1 MWTATQLFCYKP
13 IFMTEL
19 ILAEALFSAKLNRR
33 KGFLWRVV
41 TALCFLYVVSLLTPV
56 VSYDAIWCSVMFVF
70 LYAASLIALVFCFE
84 EPFFNLLFCS
94 IAGYTVQHVAFQ
106 SYGILCV
113 LFGIDSYNDVYS
125 GMAGETGYA
134 PFTQPQTMLLYTVT
148 FVMIYW
154 IYYVVFARRIK
165 GEKELLL
172 KSNNMMVF
180 VAVMI
185 IVDVVLSAFVTYY
198 SYKHEDEF
206 YTTMLSV
213 LGVMLCTVLLT
224 YQFELPER
232 RNVEKEL
239 SIVYDLLDKER
250 KQYEAVKSN
259 IDLVNRRCHDL
270 KYHIREIG
278 DKAKI
283 DDQTLEEIGREISI
297 YDAAIKTGN
306 EALDTIL
313 TEKSLYCC
321 NNGINLSCIADGKSL
336 SFIKDA
342 DIYVLFGNAID
353 NAIEAVSK
361 VAPDKRGIGI
371 TIKRINGFVFVNV
384 HNYFSGKIVFDG
396 DTVKTTKSDKSVH
409 GHGIS
414 SMRAICAK
422 YDGDMSIT
430 VENDVFNLKLCFVRN
445 DESFVPN

>member
-1 MWTATQLFCYKP
+1 MYTLTQLSWYKP

-19 ILAEALFSAKLNRR
+19 IIAEALFSAKLSKR
-33 KGFLWRVV
+33 KGFWLRVIL
-41 TALCFLYVVSLLTPV
+41 ALIFLYVVSVAIPV
-56 VSYDAIWCSVMFVF
+56 VSYDAVWCSLMFVF
-70 LYAASLIALVFCFE
+70 LYASSLIALVFCFE

-113 LFGIDSYNDVYS
+113 LFGIDSNNDVYS
-125 GMAGETGYA
+125 GMANDTGYA
-134 PFTQPQTMLLYTVT
+134 PFTKPQTMLLYMVT
-148 FVMIYW
+148 FVIAYW

-185 IVDVVLSAFVTYY
+185 IVDIVVSAFVTYY
-198 SYKHEDEF
+198 SYEHEDEF

-213 LGVMLCTVLLT
+213 FGVMLCTVLLT

-232 RNVEKEL
+232 RNAEKEL

-283 DDQTLEEIGREISI
+283 DNETLEEIGREISI

-336 SFIKDA
+336 SFMKDA

-353 NAIEAVSK
+353 NAIEAVKK
-361 VAPDKRGIGI
+361 VEPDKRGIGI
-371 TIKRINGFVFVNV
+371 TIKRINGFVFVNI
-384 HNYFSGKIVFDG
+384 HNYFSEEIVFDG
-396 DTVKTTKSDKSVH
+396 EIIKTTKANKSAH
-409 GHGIS
+409 GHGIA
-414 SMRAICAK
+414 SMRAICSK
-422 YDGDMSIT
+422 YDGDMSIK
-430 VENDVFNLKLCFVRN
+430 VENNVFNLKLCFVRN
-445 DESFVPN
+445 D